1 MQFMNPIPDDEHVV
15 RSVVE
20 GYFFLVP
27 TVSDVD
33 EEIATLV
40 RDFLAPDSAA
50 TDLRRA
56 KARRDIDALLD
67 RRAWLTLLVA

>member
-1 MQFMNPIPDDEHVV
+1 MQFMNPVPDGEDVV
-15 RSVVE
+15 RSVID

-27 TVSDVD
+27 TVAAID

-40 RDFLAPDSAA
+40 RDFLGPDSAA
-50 TDLRRA
+50 TELRQM
-56 KARRDIDALLD
+56 KARHDIDALLD

>member
-1 MQFMNPIPDDEHVV
+1 MRFMDPIPDGEHVV
-15 RSVVE
+15 LSVVD

-27 TVSDVD
+27 TVAEVD
-33 EEIATLV
+33 QEIATQV
-40 RDFLAPDSAA
+40 RDFLGPDSSA

-67 RRAWLTLLVA
+67 RRAWLTLKVA